1 VLRSADNR
9 NVTTTSTRSRRQAQ
23 HGPRHGH
30 GAPIP
35 TTLVKV
41 LLVVGLV
48 LVPAIEA
55 GSWFITR
62 VQLEDD
68 AASVAVEAADA
79 VGRSPA
85 NSQTAKTAYEI
96 ATQELKLQGGGQIDP
111 KTLRLFKDGTVRFT
125 AHRAAP
131 SLLLGHFDWGQDV
144 MDVHVEVE
152 GRSID
157 AGDLPLVPDNV
168 ADNLPRSTP

>member
-1 VLRSADNR
+1 
-9 NVTTTSTRSRRQAQ
+9 VTTISTRPRRQAH
-23 HGPRHGH
+23 HGPGHGH
-30 GAPIP
+30 GVPIP

-41 LLVVGLV
+41 ILVVGLV
-48 LVPAIEA
+48 LVPGIEA

-85 NSQTAKTAYEI
+85 NGQAAKAAYEI
-96 ATQELKLQGGGQIDP
+96 ATHGIKLAGGGEIDA
-111 KTLRLFKDGTVRFT
+111 KSLRVFKDGTVRFT
-125 AHRAAP
+125 AHRTAP
-131 SLLLGHFDWGQDV
+131 SLLLGHFDWGRDV
-144 MDVHVEVE
+144 MDVSVEVE

-157 AGDLPLVPDNV
+157 AADLPLVPDNV
-168 ADNLPRSTP
+168 ADNIPRSTP